1 MQVSF
6 KKANKD
12 CVSFMHVN
20 TILVHFLS
28 HKAMK
33 F

>member
-1 MQVSF
+1 MQVSL
-6 KKANKD
+6 KKAKED

-20 TILVHFLS
+20 TISVHFLS
-28 HKAMK
+28 HKVMK